1 MPATIVRAGGYAYS
15 VCPKTTPLSEECLR
29 AHPLPFV
36 GNDHTIRYSDGRP
49 EFQIP
54 AKDVKAGTFP
64 AGSTW

>member
-15 VCPKTTPLSEECLR
+15 VCPKSTPLSEECLR

-36 GNDHTIRYSDGRP
+36 GNKHTIRYSDGRP
-49 EFQIP
+49 ELQIP